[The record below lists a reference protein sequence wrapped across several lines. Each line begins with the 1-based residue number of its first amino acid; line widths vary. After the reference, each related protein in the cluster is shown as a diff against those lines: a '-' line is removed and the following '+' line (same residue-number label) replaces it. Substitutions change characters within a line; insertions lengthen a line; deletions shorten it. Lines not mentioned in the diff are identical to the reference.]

1 MAAPTLI
8 YCADGNAEFAR
19 IAVEAGFMYGAQLP
33 PRGLPFPPYFADQN
47 WKKPNRERYMAELE
61 KHKPFIA
68 SVLDWERLEQLSEV
82 LGWAEDAARFVDVVM
97 IIPKV
102 IGQVSRLPR
111 VVGGKSVRL
120 GYSIPT
126 KFGGTPVPLAEFVGW
141 PVHLLGGSPKKQRR
155 LSGFLNVVSVDGNYA
170 QKMAVRYNEF
180 WDGSNWCELSDY
192 GGKVRN
198 DAPYEAFS
206 RSCQG
211 IMAMWHTST
220 PQPNK
225 RLQPNCYRSNFQL
238 PLASDGTF

>member
-1 MAAPTLI
+1 MAPVLI

-19 IAVEAGFMYGAQLP
+19 IAVETGFRYGAQLP

-47 WKKPNRERYMAELE
+47 WKTPNRERYIAELA
-61 KHKPFIA
+61 KHRPFMA
-68 SVLDWERLEQLSEV
+68 SVLDWEQSEQLSEV
-82 LGWAEDAARFVDVVM
+82 LGWAEDAAQFVEVVM

-102 IGQVSRLPR
+102 IGGVSKLPR
-111 VVGGKSVRL
+111 TIGGKSVRL

-180 WDGSNWCELSDY
+180 WNGREWCELSNY
-192 GGKVRN
+192 GGKVEN
-198 DAPYEAFS
+198 DAPYEAFR

-211 IMAMWHTST
+211 IMEMWHPPTF
-220 PQPNK
+220 PANN
-225 RLQPNCYRSNFQL
+225 RLQPNCYRSNYQL
-238 PLASDGTF
+238 PLTSDGTF